1 VAGGKIVSMLDP
13 NTKHQL
19 KRFWMIFSIAV
30 FIVLAALIVYQI
42 PWVHQRASWRLQAAY
57 NYVRLIFS
65 PVGSAPTPDEKF
77 FPPLGTDTP
86 SPTVAKLITSATP
99 STPQPTP
106 TVTPSPTAIP
116 TLVTLQAPAF
126 DRSKDIQDWNN
137 CGPATLVLAMRYY
150 GWKGDQYTVDAVVK
164 TIRGDKNVN
173 IDEMQY
179 YVLTQAGWLG
189 AEFRVGGSIQ
199 QLKQF
204 IAAGYPVMIEE
215 AFAVPGE
222 DYWPNDDHW
231 TGHYLLLTGFDDKDG
246 IFITQDVYRGPNTVK
261 SYKDLDKD
269 WKAYNRVFMILYPT
283 QQTDDLKA
291 LLGTD
296 WDKDVNRQHA
306 LDTARAETV
315 TNPEDAFAWFNL
327 GSNLVYFDKYAEAA
341 SAYDKAIKIGLPQ
354 RMLRYQF
361 GPFLAYFKIDR
372 NKDLLALTKYALNIT
387 PNSEEILVWRAWA
400 LYRDG
405 DKDGALK
412 ALNEA
417 LIAHPGYSDAQY
429 ALAYINSNP

>member
-1 VAGGKIVSMLDP
+1 MLDP
-13 NTKHQL
+13 KTKHQL
-19 KRFWMIFSIAV
+19 KRFWLIFSMAV

-42 PWVHQRASWRLQAAY
+42 PWVHQRASWRLEAAY

-77 FPPLGTDTP
+77 IPPQTTETP
-86 SPTVAKLITSATP
+86 SPTIAKLIPSATP

-106 TVTPSPTAIP
+106 TVTPSPTTIP
-116 TLVTLQAPAF
+116 TSVTLQAPPF
-126 DRSKDIQDWNN
+126 DRAKDIQDWNN
-137 CGPATLVLAMRYY
+137 CGPATLALAMRYY
-150 GWKGDQYTVDAVVK
+150 GWKGDQFTVDAVVK

-173 IDEMQY
+173 IDELQY

-231 TGHYLLLTGFDDKDG
+231 TGHYLLLTGFDDSDG
-246 IFITQDVYRGPNTVK
+246 IFMTQDVYRGPNTVK

-269 WKAYNRVFMILYPT
+269 WKAYNRVYMILYPT
-283 QQTDDLKA
+283 QQVDDLKA

-315 TNPEDAFAWFNL
+315 INPEDAFAWFNL
-327 GSNLVYFDKYAEAA
+327 GSNLVYFDKYDEA
-341 SAYDKAIKIGLPQ
+341 SYAYDKAIKIGLPQ

-361 GPFLAYFKIDR
+361 GPFMAYFKTNR
-372 NKDLLALTKYALNIT
+372 NEELLALTKYALNIT

-405 DKDGALK
+405 DKVGAIN

-417 LIAHPGYSDAQY
+417 LVAHPGYSDAQY
-429 ALAYINSNP
+429 ALDYINSNP